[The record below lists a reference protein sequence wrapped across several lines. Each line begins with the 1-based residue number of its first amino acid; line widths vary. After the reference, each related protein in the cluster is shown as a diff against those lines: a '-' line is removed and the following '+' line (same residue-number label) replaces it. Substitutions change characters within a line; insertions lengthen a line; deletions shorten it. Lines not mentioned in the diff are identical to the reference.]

1 MPEFAYT
8 ARDTQGQ
15 PVRATVDA
23 PSRREALRLLGARGL
38 QPISLTERSLAPAP
52 AVAATSAATPTK
64 PRADRAAAQP
74 RAEELLPFLQALS
87 ELTAS
92 GMSPGEAVRLLAN
105 RVKEARLRA
114 LCGRVWDGLKEGLT
128 LSQTMETAP
137 AVFDAQTINLVRA
150 AEATGSLNE
159 VLLRLIEHHTTRREL
174 RQKLLTAMAYP
185 LAVTVMAFGVVMF
198 FVFFLMPRLQGLLNS
213 LGGQLPLSTQLLVGG
228 SEMLV
233 RYGVIIGPACALAA
247 LLLWRWHKTEAGRV
261 AIDARLVTWP
271 LARRWVVDTGVLAF
285 VQTLAVLLENGIN
298 TVEAL
303 RLTERTVPNRTM
315 RAALAGATERVIEG
329 ESLSAALG
337 RTGFF
342 PDLVIDRLAVGENT
356 GKLAPCLRDLAK
368 YYANRHALRLQRLV
382 GVVTQAV
389 LVAVFVFVGFLAYAI
404 VAAVLRVSSS
414 FQF

>member
-8 ARDTQGQ
+8 VRDAQGKNVRDT
-15 PVRATVDA
+15 VSAET
-23 PSRREALRLLGARGL
+23 RREALRLLAARGL
-38 QPISLTERSLAPAP
+38 QPVSLTERIAARTATAKGTAPASVSP
-52 AVAATSAATPTK
+52 ALSSAKATPRT
-64 PRADRAAAQP
+64 DD
-74 RAEELLPFLQALS
+74 LLPFLQSLS
-87 ELTAS
+87 ELTSS

-105 RVKEARLRA
+105 RIKEARLRT
-114 LCGRVWDGLKEGLT
+114 LCVIIWDGLKEGLT
-128 LSQTMETAP
+128 LSQTMETMP
-137 AVFDAQTINLVRA
+137 AVFDPQTINLVRA
-150 AEATGSLNE
+150 GEATGSLNE

-174 RQKLLTAMAYP
+174 KQKLLTAMAYP
-185 LAVTVMAFGVVMF
+185 VAVTVMAFGVVMF

-213 LGGQLPLSTQLLVGG
+213 LGGKLPVSTQLLVSG

-233 RYGVIIGPACALAA
+233 RYGIIIIPAVALTA
-247 LLLWRWHKTEAGRV
+247 LLVWRWHKTEAGRV
-261 AIDARLVTWP
+261 TIDGWLVQLP
-271 LARRWVVDTGVLAF
+271 LVRGWVIESGVLAF

-315 RAALAGATERVIEG
+315 RGALKEATEQVIEG

-337 RTGFF
+337 RTGYF
-342 PDLVIDRLAVGENT
+342 PDLVLDRLAVGENT
-356 GKLAPCLRDLAK
+356 GQLAPCLRDLAK
-368 YYANRHALRLQRLV
+368 HYSNRHTVRLQRMV

-389 LVAVFVFVGFLAYAI
+389 LVGVFVFVGFLAYAI

>member
-8 ARDTQGQ
+8 ARDAQGKS
-15 PVRATVDA
+15 VRDTVNA
-23 PSRREALRLLGARGL
+23 ASRREALRLLAARGL
-38 QPISLTERSLAPAP
+38 QPVSLNERTTAK
-52 AVAATSAATPTK
+52 TAATPSHAPTSGSPASTK
-64 PRADRAAAQP
+64 ATPRADD
-74 RAEELLPFLQALS
+74 LLPFLQSLS
-87 ELTAS
+87 ELTSS

-105 RVKEARLRA
+105 RIKEARLRT
-114 LCGRVWDGLKEGLT
+114 LCVIIWDGLKEGLT
-128 LSQTMETAP
+128 LSQTMETVP
-137 AVFDAQTINLVRA
+137 VVFDPQTVNLVRA
-150 AEATGSLNE
+150 GEATGSLNE

-174 RQKLLTAMAYP
+174 KQKLITAMAYP
-185 LAVTVMAFGVVMF
+185 VAVTVMAFGVVMF

-213 LGGQLPLSTQLLVGG
+213 LGGKLPISTQLLVSG

-233 RYGVIIGPACALAA
+233 RYGIIIIPAVALTV
-247 LLLWRWHKTEAGRV
+247 LLVWRWHKTEAGRV
-261 AIDARLVTWP
+261 TIDGWLVQIP
-271 LARRWVVDTGVLAF
+271 LVRGWVIDTGVLAF

-315 RAALAGATERVIEG
+315 CAALKEATEQVIEG

-337 RTGFF
+337 RTAYF
-342 PDLVIDRLAVGENT
+342 PDLVLDRLAVGENT
-356 GKLAPCLRDLAK
+356 GQLAPCLRDLAK
-368 YYANRHALRLQRLV
+368 HYSNRHTVRLQRMV

-389 LVAVFVFVGFLAYAI
+389 LVGVFVFVGFLAYAI